1 MTVLIRA
8 HRVALQEICISYLD
22 CCMLERSRHSRQKHL
37 REHYLFTCSCQ
48 LCVQQAD
55 DPDVT
60 SDEEMESEEEGGMDE
75 GGE

>member
-1 MTVLIRA
+1 M
-8 HRVALQEICISYLD
+8 LQ
-22 CCMLERSRHSRQKHL
+22 RSRHSRQKHL

-60 SDEEMESEEEGGMDE
+60 SDEEMESDEGSMDE
-75 GGE
+75 DGE